1 MPKLNVMKKFQ
12 KTRENETIKYYYF
25 LPFFTIILQ
34 SHNYKFFK
42 LEKKKKLNYWGA
54 NPITKWKLME

>member
-12 KTRENETIKYYYF
+12 KSRENETIKYYYF

-42 LEKKKKLNYWGA
+42 LEKKIKN
-54 NPITKWKLME
+54 